1 MSQHFA
7 KLAQLKA
14 KISSH
19 GTDNPSK
26 LYIAIEGRSVPLVLL
41 FLLHAADIS
50 KPAKAAPIFMEWCD
64 RCLEEFFAQ
73 GDAEKQEGLPV
84 SAMCDRDLTVR
95 SDSQLGFI
103 KFIVRPTYVLMS
115 DLMPRVVDE
124 ILPVLE
130 SNLRYWEE
138 EKLREEEEL
147 LTEEEDEE

>member
-1 MSQHFA
+1 
-7 KLAQLKA
+7 
-14 KISSH
+14 
-19 GTDNPSK
+19 
-26 LYIAIEGRSVPLVLL
+26 
-41 FLLHAADIS
+41 
-50 KPAKAAPIFMEWCD
+50 ME
-64 RCLEEFFAQ
+64 
-73 GDAEKQEGLPV
+73 KKEGLPV
-84 SAMCDRDLTVR
+84 SPMCDRDLTIR

-147 LTEEEDEE
+147 LTEEEEEDIEP